1 MKFILI
7 LLILIPNLTYAQT
20 VNTSNRLIRCIV
32 TWNEMT
38 PYQKRSCVKI
48 PNFYYSIAIIDQR
61 LEKQLISCSRTWH
74 YLSNSAKSNCLER
87 SDFRKKLGPIQ
98 K

>member
-20 VNTSNRLIRCIV
+20 VNTSNRLIRCLII
-32 TWNEMT
+32 WNQMA

-48 PNFYYSIAIIDQR
+48 PNFYYSIKIIDQR

-87 SDFRKKLGPIQ
+87 RNLRKKISSIQ